1 MPRFRVKQ
9 PSYEYEAEDK
19 DIDEEPP
26 KKKRNLSDK
35 QLEALAK
42 GRARVAENRL
52 LKNKTKKEDSK
63 FCEDGIKQRREAVSA
78 KRQEKKR
85 EIPITAT
92 SGHRAKLKAR
102 EDKLSNWSVLKDKCL
117 TECKTTSDYDD
128 LSNHLNTITE
138 EDVIDGDL
146 LLNKLNNI
154 YSNYKE

>member
-1 MPRFRVKQ
+1 M
-9 PSYEYEAEDK
+9 
-19 DIDEEPP
+19 
-26 KKKRNLSDK
+26 
-35 QLEALAK
+35 EALAK

-85 EIPITAT
+85 DTPTMPITAGA
-92 SGHRAKLKAR
+92 GHRAKLKER